1 MSPEEEAA
9 RLEAWRPVIEWMQAR
24 AEATIVEHSDVFALL
39 QKAKAGDPAAEKVLL
54 ACIGEIEDASP
65 AEKADILR
73 VIRVAGRP
81 GRPPGSSTVRERRQ
95 PIIDEARRRV
105 SKGEL
110 QASVINDLA
119 PTLPAASSPSSAKSY
134 MRSALRDAD

>member
-9 RLEAWRPVIEWMQAR
+9 RLEAWRPVIDWMQAQ
-24 AEATIVEHSDVFALL
+24 AEHTIVEHADVFALL
-39 QKAKAGDPAAEKVLL
+39 QKAKAGDPAAEKVLK
-54 ACIGEIEDASP
+54 ACIGEIEGASP

-81 GRPPGSSTVRERRQ
+81 GRPPGSSTVKERRQ
-95 PIIDEARRRV
+95 PIIDEARRRI
-105 SKGEL
+105 SQDEP

-119 PTLPAASSPSSAKSY
+119 PRLPGASSLSSAKSY
-134 MRSALRDAD
+134 MRGALRDAD